1 MSDPSQGSSGTDRLL
16 ESLWLDAR
24 REAEQDLAKARA
36 QSDKLLADIRDY
48 RDNELTR
55 AHERAREKAAAE
67 MARILNRARGAIEK
81 VTLEGRCRFLDDCL
95 ALART
100 MLNGN
105 EKTVGA
111 ARAAF
116 DWLFRQA
123 AVHFDGS
130 SKVQITINPA
140 DRKKA
145 KTLVSRAGFECKIV
159 EENGI
164 LGGVRIETADGSYVV
179 DNTIDSRL
187 ATLGERPP
195 VEILGLTV
203 PGTRYFTGSRLDGE
217 VKR

>member
-1 MSDPSQGSSGTDRLL
+1 MNDSYGSSSGSDRLL
-16 ESLWLDAR
+16 ESLWQDAR
-24 REAEQDLAKARA
+24 REAEQNLAKARA
-36 QSDKLLADIRDY
+36 QSGKLLADIRDY
-48 RDNELTR
+48 RDKELAR
-55 AHERAREKAAAE
+55 AHERAREKASSEA
-67 MARILNRARGAIEK
+67 ARILNRARSTIEK
-81 VTLEGRCRFLDDCL
+81 ATLEGRYRFLDDCL
-95 ALART
+95 TQART

-105 EKTVGA
+105 EETAGA

-116 DWLFRQA
+116 DSLFRQA

-145 KTLVSRAGFECKIV
+145 KALVSRAGFECKIV

-203 PGTRYFTGSRLDGE
+203 PGRLPE
-217 VKR
+217 NP